1 MSSGIPLSSGFNVNT
16 QLPLELKKLK
26 ETLEDRDAIPL
37 IQRYLGLEVYV
48 SAENQFYVLEGGYT
62 NAHWRARTGSRWMEV
77 GTMEKVYTDWYLP
90 SRGELE
96 KVYENL
102 HLHGVGNYEAVN
114 HWSST
119 EDDADSAWAMNF
131 MTGVQSSAAKTSSMN
146 IIPVRDFTSTGT
158 YALREHVAGGL
169 IYHIEE
175 LDFGVK
181 KYYVARINQA
191 EVRPLVLRVNTSL
204 PGTSTDTQ
212 YYLNEGIGLSQGF
225 DYTVERCDEDG
236 NVLETISTTSPS
248 LLLAWDAPGE
258 YLIKIYPQADG
269 SGFPRIYHN
278 TTGTNFYGYDSRK
291 VTEVLQ
297 WGSVNYS
304 AIRMNGCQNLE
315 GDPIDTP
322 NISQSLAYAFS
333 YCNKWN
339 PASISYWDV
348 SSVTD
353 MTSMFR
359 DCTSFDQPLNGWD
372 VSSVTGMAWMF
383 SGCTAFDQPMNS
395 WNVSSVAY
403 MNQMFY
409 GCTSF
414 DQPLNG
420 WDVSSVT
427 NMSWMFMDCTSF
439 NQDISGWDVSLVTD
453 MSAMFY
459 GCTSFDQPLNGWDVS
474 SVTEMDQMFRHC
486 RSFNQPLNSW
496 DVSSV
501 TDMSYMFRDC
511 ISFNQDISGW
521 CVSLILSEPEGFSTN
536 SALQPSYKPV
546 WGTCPS

>member
-212 YYLNEGIGLSQGF
+212 YYLNQGIGPSEEF
-225 DYTVERCDEDG
+225 DYTVERCDEAG

-258 YLIKIYPQADG
+258 YIIKIYPQADG
-269 SGFPRIYHN
+269 SGFPSIYHN

-315 GDPIDTP
+315 GDPIDIP
-322 NISQSLAYAFS
+322 NISQSLVHAFS

-339 PASISYWDV
+339 PASISYWNV
-348 SSVTD
+348 SAV
-353 MTSMFR
+353 TSMF
-359 DCTSFDQPLNGWD
+359 G
-372 VSSVTGMAWMF
+372 MF
-383 SGCTAFDQPMNS
+383 SG
-395 WNVSSVAY
+395 
-403 MNQMFY
+403 
-409 GCTSF
+409 
-414 DQPLNG
+414 
-420 WDVSSVT
+420 
-427 NMSWMFMDCTSF
+427 CTSF
-439 NQDISGWDVSLVTD
+439 NQDISGWNVSSVTSMFGMFSGCTSFNQDISGWNVSSVTNMGSMFFDCTAFNQPLNSWDVSLVTD
-453 MSAMFY
+453 MRYMFS
-459 GCTSFDQPLNGWDVS
+459 GCTSFNQDISGWNVS
-474 SVTEMDQMFRHC
+474 AVTSMVGMFFDC
-486 RSFNQPLNSW
+486 TAFDQPLNSW

-501 TDMSYMFRDC
+501 TAMGSMFNGCTAFDQPLNSWDVSSVTNMERMFSGC
-511 ISFNQDISGW
+511 TVFNQPLNSWD
-521 CVSLILSEPEGFSTN
+521 VSFVTN
-536 SALQPSYKPV
+536 MYRMFLDCTAFDQP
-546 WGTCPS
+546 